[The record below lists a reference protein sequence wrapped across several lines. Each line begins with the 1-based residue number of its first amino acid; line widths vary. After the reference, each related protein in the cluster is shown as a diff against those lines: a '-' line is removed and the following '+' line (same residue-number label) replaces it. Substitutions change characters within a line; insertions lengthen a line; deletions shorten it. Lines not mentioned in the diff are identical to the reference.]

1 MDVLT
6 FARLFTR
13 YNVMSCIAEHVAK
26 LGVCRANVGIM
37 SGLCRD
43 YDGICREMAGC
54 VGIMTGIRWV
64 CRTKCRFMSRNSGRC
79 RENDGNV

>member
-13 YNVMSCIAEHVAK
+13 YNVMSCVAEHVAK

-37 SGLCRD
+37 SGL
-43 YDGICREMAGC
+43 
-54 VGIMTGIRWV
+54 
-64 CRTKCRFMSRNSGRC
+64 
-79 RENDGNV
+79 

>member
-13 YNVMSCIAEHVAK
+13 YNVMSCVAEHVAK

-43 YDGICREMAGC
+43 LSRNGGMCRDYDGNTMGLSHKMQVYVAKQ
-54 VGIMTGIRWV
+54 WAL
-64 CRTKCRFMSRNSGRC
+64 SRK
-79 RENDGNV
+79 

>member
-26 LGVCRANVGIM
+26 LGVCRANVAQM

-43 YDGICREMAGC
+43 YDGNTMGLSHKMQVYVAKQ
-54 VGIMTGIRWV
+54 WAL
-64 CRTKCRFMSRNSGRC
+64 SRK
-79 RENDGNV
+79 